1 MSLNLHKAKTIN
13 NFLSKLKR
21 PKKIINNKENNSRVV
36 HKNYI
41 KKEGL
46 LDCLNSFLTPRRPYL
61 IKQNLLNIK
70 NKNSKNYLRTI
81 QSKNEFKS
89 PSNITTIN
97 KSKSKTIFDS
107 YHKIL
112 FRNNPRIINQI
123 NSLKYKN
130 NLKNLFFNSNN
141 NDKNNYPDR
150 MGSFSPRNRFRL
162 MKIYETLK
170 FIKTPCTTK
179 ESNKEIIY
187 NKEKLN
193 NELNSDLTKEQFF
206 YKKEKNNKYN
216 KKEIKFYKIQNVNSL
231 QFLKIK
237 REKIQNNYMISKGR
251 KETESDF
258 KEDNIN
264 FMIFSGINKDQEKK
278 EILNNDDENN
288 LQEIIYSDDNSLNL
302 NDNIKEENKNENK
315 EIFYI
320 NKNVINADKL
330 ENSNNYN
337 KINIMENCLNKL
349 YFDYSDGNYTNS
361 NNYKYLNSEG
371 QESNIIINKKIINKK
386 FENIG
391 KNIKNNEVINEPI
404 INDFQLKNNLEPL
417 KKEKDF
423 SKENKNG
430 LNKIASKN
438 PNQLRPMDSIED
450 KENINTENII
460 KTSDIILSLDNETF
474 TEKNNISNI
483 KKGSNTKK
491 REEFI
496 YDNNKQNKLNE
507 IKKINLNLNY
517 LYENKNYLNI
527 QLLSDRTNDIKNRKK
542 ILSTNKNFYRHSKLI
557 KVPKNN
563 LELLLDKIP
572 KHEKDNTF
580 LNTHSAKPNKNNY
593 KNLRKS
599 KIIEFINKNSAIM
612 PPNDYNSSNQFIYSF

>member
-21 PKKIINNKENNSRVV
+21 PKKIFNNNENSSRVV

-81 QSKNEFKS
+81 QSENEFKS

-288 LQEIIYSDDNSLNL
+288 LKEIIYSDDNSLNL
-302 NDNIKEENKNENK
+302 NDIIKDENKNENK

-361 NNYKYLNSEG
+361 NNYKYLNSKS

-430 LNKIASKN
+430 LNKIANKN

-474 TEKNNISNI
+474 TDKNNISNI
-483 KKGSNTKK
+483 KKSSNTKK

>member
-264 FMIFSGINKDQEKK
+264 FIIFSGINKDQEKK

-302 NDNIKEENKNENK
+302 NDNIKDENKNENK

-337 KINIMENCLNKL
+337 KNNIMENCLNKL

-460 KTSDIILSLDNETF
+460 KTTDIILSLDNETF
-474 TEKNNISNI
+474 TDKNNISNI

-496 YDNNKQNKLNE
+496 YDNNKQDKLNE

>member
-179 ESNKEIIY
+179 ETNKEIIY

-288 LQEIIYSDDNSLNL
+288 LQEIIYSDDNTLNL
-302 NDNIKEENKNENK
+302 NDNIKEEHKNENK

-361 NNYKYLNSEG
+361 NNYKYLNSES
-371 QESNIIINKKIINKK
+371 QENNIIINKKIINKK

-474 TEKNNISNI
+474 TDKNNISNI

-496 YDNNKQNKLNE
+496 YDNNKQDKLNE

>member
-179 ESNKEIIY
+179 ETNKEIIY

-264 FMIFSGINKDQEKK
+264 FMIFSGINKDQGKK

-361 NNYKYLNSEG
+361 NNYKYLNSES

-391 KNIKNNEVINEPI
+391 KNIKNKEVINEPI

-474 TEKNNISNI
+474 TDKNNISNI
-483 KKGSNTKK
+483 KKSSNTKK